1 MQVGLILAA
10 GSGSR
15 MGRPKATLEING
27 ERLVDRAVTI
37 FHEAGIKNVYVVLG
51 AWQGYVPGAHVLINH
66 DWESGMG
73 SSLVTGLKSI
83 SENPENTDVVISLVD
98 LPGMT
103 AAAIR
108 KISEASQEIAVGQ
121 FGGKSGH
128 PVKFARKHWQPII
141 DSAGGDVGA
150 RPYLKGRDDVIFI
163 ELGDLAVGT
172 DIDTQADLDSF
183 GGQK

>member
-15 MGRPKATLEING
+15 MGRPKATIEING
-27 ERLVDRAVTI
+27 ERLVDRAVSI

-51 AWQGYVPGAHVLINH
+51 AWQGSVPEAHVLFNPE
-66 DWESGMG
+66 WKSGMG

-128 PVKFARKHWQPII
+128 PVKFARNHWQSII
-141 DSAGGDVGA
+141 ESADGDIGA
-150 RPYLKGRDDVIFI
+150 RNYLKWRDDVFFI
-163 ELGDLAVGT
+163 ELGDLAIGT

-183 GGQK
+183 GGQI

>member
-15 MGRPKATLEING
+15 MGRPKAALEING

-37 FHEAGIKNVYVVLG
+37 FHEAGIKKVYVVLG
-51 AWQGYVPGAHVLINH
+51 AWQGYVPGAHVLINP

-73 SSLVTGLKSI
+73 SSLATGLNSI
-83 SENPENTDVVISLVD
+83 SEDLENTDVVISLVD

-108 KISEASQEIAVGQ
+108 KISDASQEIAVGQ

-128 PVKFARKHWQPII
+128 PVKFTRNHWQSII
-141 DSAGGDVGA
+141 DSVEGDVGA
-150 RPYLKGRDDVIFI
+150 RTYLKGRDDVFFI
-163 ELGDLAVGT
+163 ELGDLAVGI
-172 DIDTQADLDSF
+172 DVDTQADLENF
-183 GGQK
+183 GGQQ

>member
-15 MGRPKATLEING
+15 MGRPKATIEING
-27 ERLVDRAVTI
+27 ERLVDRAVSI

-51 AWQGYVPGAHVLINH
+51 AWQGSVPDAHVVNNP

-73 SSLVTGLKSI
+73 SSLITGLKSI
-83 SENPENTDVVISLVD
+83 SENPENSEVVISLVD

-108 KISEASQEIAVGQ
+108 KISEAPQEIVVGQ
-121 FGGKSGH
+121 FAGKPGH
-128 PVKFARKHWQPII
+128 PVKFARKHWQSII
-141 DSAGGDVGA
+141 ESTSGDAGA
-150 RPYLKGRDDVIFI
+150 RNYLKWRDDVFLI
-163 ELGDLAVGT
+163 ELKDLAAGNDV
-172 DIDTQADLDSF
+172 DTQADLDSF
-183 GGQK
+183 SGQI